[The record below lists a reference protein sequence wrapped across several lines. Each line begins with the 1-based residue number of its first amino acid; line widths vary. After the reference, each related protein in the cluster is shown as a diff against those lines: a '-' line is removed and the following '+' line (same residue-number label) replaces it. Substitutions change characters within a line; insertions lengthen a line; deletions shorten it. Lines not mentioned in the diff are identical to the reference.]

1 MFVGQ
6 TICARRLG
14 WSSFACLTWKQ
25 VPRPPKR
32 RKKAAG
38 RPSSI
43 YYTFAPEIVPQCSI
57 QPLPLGHKQGQFVA
71 PYQKTLVLPYE
82 FPGKRNKLNIKA
94 FQPGKYPIMCNL
106 FVVVKQIGQIKQQAS
121 VAFVNLLLTQ
131 QGYEL
136 ITQAG
141 FVKIRSP
148 LHLVLF

>member
-1 MFVGQ
+1 
-6 TICARRLG
+6 
-14 WSSFACLTWKQ
+14 
-25 VPRPPKR
+25 
-32 RKKAAG
+32 
-38 RPSSI
+38 
-43 YYTFAPEIVPQCSI
+43 
-57 QPLPLGHKQGQFVA
+57 
-71 PYQKTLVLPYE
+71 
-82 FPGKRNKLNIKA
+82 
-94 FQPGKYPIMCNL
+94 MCNL